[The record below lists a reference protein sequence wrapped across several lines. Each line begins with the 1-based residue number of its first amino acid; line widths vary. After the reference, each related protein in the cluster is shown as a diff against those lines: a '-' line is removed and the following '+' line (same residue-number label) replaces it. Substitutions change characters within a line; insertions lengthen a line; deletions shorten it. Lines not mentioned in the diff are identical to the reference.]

1 MGGERS
7 GTSVSREVTLQALRA
22 VEGGMSLREAARR
35 YGVDRGT
42 LASYRDGEGLF
53 RRLIR
58 RCPECGAIVRMPCVA
73 CSPGLQK
80 VAALRRQRLVK
91 ARTKRPVGVNR
102 P

>member
-7 GTSVSREVTLQALRA
+7 GTSVSREVTLQALKA
-22 VEGGMSLREAARR
+22 VAGGMSLREAARH

-58 RCPECGAIVRMPCVA
+58 RCPECGSIVRMPCIA
-73 CSPGLQK
+73 CSPEVQQ
-80 VAALRRQRLVK
+80 VANARRKKRLVK
-91 ARTKRPVGVNR
+91 ARRKK
-102 P
+102 